1 VATVWILGAGASRAE
16 HSAMPLVNDFMKIA
30 FNLGRF
36 NNPGGRR
43 LLASIR
49 ANLGYT
55 EEQLRTCTNVEELLT
70 FAACDVSWL
79 GLNDPK
85 DENLARW
92 GSGQL
97 VRSLDCLIA
106 NVLFQAQQHVFAKK
120 KMLHE
125 GLVAR
130 MRSGDSVI
138 SYNYDLVIDHALWKA
153 CKTSAADYG
162 IQFQYSLDGADLGH
176 STLEAYEHEPSR
188 GISLLKL
195 HGSLNWLHLTRHDIL
210 ERGKQFRSLKDS
222 IIYLRDG
229 SRVSL
234 SPRVFGK
241 PFIISCSVE
250 GKPGLPFVELSPV
263 IVPPTF
269 DKNAVWKLRG
279 GAVRGLWSR
288 ARAAL
293 QGSKRVVIIGHSL
306 RDADYQTRWLLR
318 IALAMNNLKPTIAIV
333 NPCDS
338 DRARLRQ
345 FLESL
350 GTVVEYTGLERYL
363 SEEQSA

>member
-1 VATVWILGAGASRAE
+1 MSQVIAGVLGHVA
-16 HSAMPLVNDFMKIA
+16 PL
-30 FNLGRF
+30 
-36 NNPGGRR
+36 
-43 LLASIR
+43 
-49 ANLGYT
+49 
-55 EEQLRTCTNVEELLT
+55 
-70 FAACDVSWL
+70 
-79 GLNDPK
+79 
-85 DENLARW
+85 
-92 GSGQL
+92 SGE
-97 VRSLDCLIA
+97 S
-106 NVLFQAQQHVFAKK
+106 N
-120 KMLHE
+120 
-125 GLVAR
+125 
-130 MRSGDSVI
+130 
-138 SYNYDLVIDHALWKA
+138 DLVIDHALWKA
-153 CKTSAADYG
+153 GKASVADYG
-162 IQFQYSLDGADLGH
+162 IQFQYSLDGVDWGH

-195 HGSLNWLHLTRHDIL
+195 HGSLNWLYLTRHDIL
-210 ERGKQFRSLKDS
+210 EKGEQFGLLENS

-234 SPRVFGK
+234 SARVFGK

-279 GAVRGLWSR
+279 GAIRGLWSR

-293 QGSKRVVIIGHSL
+293 QGCKRVVIIGHSL

-318 IALAMNNLKPTIAIV
+318 IALAMNNLQPTIAIV